1 MRRERLSMHWS
12 SQRTSQE
19 DATTC
24 IASSGIYFVTRHINW
39 VTVDGEIFYSEAEAS
54 AKFDEWKARRKH
66 ATGMWDAQLNELN
79 YYGSRGARLGLG

>member
-1 MRRERLSMHWS
+1 MHWS

-39 VTVDGEIFYSEAEAS
+39 NYVAGEIFYSEAEAS
-54 AKFDEWKARRKH
+54 ARFDEYNGGRW
-66 ATGMWDAQLNELN
+66 ATGVWNAQLNQLN
-79 YYGSRGARLGLG
+79 YYGSGGARLGLG

>member
-1 MRRERLSMHWS
+1 MHWS

-39 VTVDGEIFYSEAEAS
+39 NYVAGEIFYSEAEAS
-54 AKFDEWKARRKH
+54 AKFDEYRGGRN
-66 ATGMWDAQLNELN
+66 ATGMWDAQLNELK
-79 YYGSRGARLGLG
+79 YYGRGGARLGLG